1 MNCKIAFLGLGVI
14 GTELLKQIKN
24 NIEQIKIEYNLNIEF
39 GPILV
44 RNLNKKRNIDITNL
58 KLTTNYNDII
68 NDKNIDIVFECMG
81 GVGSETTKYIVSNLI
96 SNGKKVIFS
105 SKKCLATYG
114 KEILKIARLNS
125 TEIRFEAAVGGC
137 IPIIGFLEKNMKTE
151 KTKKLFGLINASSNY
166 ISSRMINDKFSY
178 KESIKLAQDN
188 GILENDVTEDIQG
201 YDCLYK
207 LILMYLVSESKWCSP
222 SKFMLEK
229 NISEIEKIDI
239 DILTNLGYKIKQFG
253 VFDNT
258 NVACTDYYIG
268 LALFNTKS
276 IFYNIDNDNCIIGVS
291 STLSNNRYF
300 IGKGAG
306 AKPTASIMYDD
317 FIDIINNKKMKL
329 KDIQEYKCQMNYYSD
344 FYLSFSNDD
353 SSIIII
359 QLLEYYNLKYKILHK
374 NEHKISLLV
383 KNTNFQEMK
392 SIINNTKIDC
402 LYIPIIEEDI

>member
-151 KTKKLFGLINASSNY
+151 KTTKLIGLLNAS
-166 ISSRMINDKFSY
+166 
-178 KESIKLAQDN
+178 
-188 GILENDVTEDIQG
+188 
-201 YDCLYK
+201 
-207 LILMYLVSESKWCSP
+207 
-222 SKFMLEK
+222 
-229 NISEIEKIDI
+229 
-239 DILTNLGYKIKQFG
+239 
-253 VFDNT
+253 
-258 NVACTDYYIG
+258 YY
-268 LALFNTKS
+268 
-276 IFYNIDNDNCIIGVS
+276 
-291 STLSNNRYF
+291 
-300 IGKGAG
+300 
-306 AKPTASIMYDD
+306 
-317 FIDIINNKKMKL
+317 
-329 KDIQEYKCQMNYYSD
+329 
-344 FYLSFSNDD
+344 
-353 SSIIII
+353 
-359 QLLEYYNLKYKILHK
+359 
-374 NEHKISLLV
+374 
-383 KNTNFQEMK
+383 
-392 SIINNTKIDC
+392 
-402 LYIPIIEEDI
+402 